1 MQVLGFT
8 EGQFFA
14 ALLLLARI
22 AGIFIFVPIFSH
34 PFLSVRVKAASALVI
49 TFTLAYSGLAGSV
62 TPPGGFLE
70 MTMMSAKEA
79 AVGLMLGLAVQMVFL
94 AVLFGGQVIGVQMG
108 MNIAS
113 LMDPQFHV
121 NVSEV
126 TYIYYYCALL
136 IFLSIG
142 GDRMV
147 FEALAGN
154 LGALPL
160 GHAKISGTAV
170 KALVYWSGEI
180 FSTGLILAAPVLAAL
195 FCTSVLLGVLARSVP
210 QINMLMLGYSLK
222 ILVGITVMGITM
234 PMWIDAFLRYTARM
248 FEFLHG
254 LSRLIGS

>member
-1 MQVLGFT
+1 MEVFGFT

-22 AGIFIFVPIFSH
+22 GGLFVFVPIFSH
-34 PFLSVRVKAASALVI
+34 PFISLRVKSAAALVI
-49 TFTLAYSGLAGSV
+49 TFSLAYSGLAGSV
-62 TPPGGFLE
+62 VPPAGFVE
-70 MTMMSAKEA
+70 MTMLSAKEA
-79 AVGLMLGLAVQMVFL
+79 AVGLMLGLTVQIVFL
-94 AVLFGGQVIGVQMG
+94 AVLFGGQVVGIQMG
-108 MNIAS
+108 LNIAS
-113 LMDPQFHV
+113 IMDPQFHA

-154 LGALPL
+154 LHTLPL
-160 GHAKISGTAV
+160 GHARISGTAV
-170 KALVYWSGEI
+170 KALVYWSSEI
-180 FSTGLILAAPVLAAL
+180 FSTGLILAAPVLTAL

-222 ILVGITVMGITM
+222 IMAGMTFIGLTM
-234 PMWIDAFLRYTARM
+234 PMWMEAVLRFMGRM

-254 LSRLIGS
+254 LARLIGS